1 VGGIQSSERSE
12 PRPIKLAAVASIA
25 AISNAAMNT
34 TRSIVTLHMA
44 ASLDFFIAKK
54 DGSVSWMETSD
65 SYDKGV
71 DDLTAEGVERFLQTI
86 DCYVMG
92 SKTYEL
98 ALRLGWPYGSKP
110 TIVLSQRSLQ
120 DDRKSV
126 EFLSGDLTQLV
137 NDRLKPRYKNIW
149 LVGGASLA
157 KEFIRLNLA
166 DEIRIVILPIIL
178 GDGTPFMDHV
188 GKEHP
193 LHLKDAT
200 AYKNGL
206 VELWYEIRKE

>member
-1 VGGIQSSERSE
+1 MN
-12 PRPIKLAAVASIA
+12 
-25 AISNAAMNT
+25 SNP
-34 TRSIVTLHMA
+34 SKVTIHMA

-71 DDLTAEGVERFLQTI
+71 DDVTVEGAEEFLKTV

-98 ALRLGWPYGSKP
+98 AVKLGWLYGDTP
-110 TIVLSQRSLQ
+110 TIVLSHRALQ
-120 DDRKSV
+120 DKRKSV
-126 EFLSGDLTQLV
+126 EFYSSDVGKLV

-149 LVGGASLA
+149 LVGGAMLA

-166 DEIRIVILPIIL
+166 DDIRIMLLPIIL
-178 GDGTPFMDHV
+178 GDGTPFVDHV
-188 GKEHP
+188 GQEHP
-193 LHLKDAT
+193 LHLKDLT
-200 AYKNGL
+200 AYKSGL
-206 VELWYEIRKE
+206 VELWYEIRKD